1 MIKRIVIDFVKE
13 TREREFLRRPD
24 GSRRRSARQALAVIP
39 NVPGMTV
46 SPGEMLPIE
55 LNTADNVM
63 NSRHGSDSWSP
74 APSPDELVIQKRG
87 RRRRTIVWSPDL
99 DACKRD
105 SLLSLSSRDRTPQ
118 KSPTKTSMVLRST
131 PRKRLSLGDT
141 SELRFT
147 ASERKKRTPSKS
159 SKSDSFVQKKFNG
172 HLINGLRGLS
182 HEQLVKLIMDVIS
195 MQEEGTLKESD
206 KLKDVLLSKMP
217 VADIQPQKEKL
228 CSLRQSIYA
237 SLVSSNADE
246 SAYSRAYIH
255 LDAFQKAVID
265 QGKKL
270 LESQHWSSVMQYVFV
285 AWNITKELPEWE
297 NQGLD
302 NTTHKCFKNLAQ
314 FCSRAL
320 KEGCFNLPTLSL
332 YKERFEI
339 MAKDCEDIN
348 GCLQLLKEINPVII

>member
-1 MIKRIVIDFVKE
+1 MN
-13 TREREFLRRPD
+13 TPTREFLRRPD
-24 GSRRRSARQALAVIP
+24 ASRRRSARQALAVIP

-46 SPGEMLPIE
+46 SPGEVVPVE
-55 LNTADNVM
+55 LNTMDNVM

-105 SLLSLSSRDRTPQ
+105 SLLSLSSKDRTPV

-131 PRKRLSLGDT
+131 PRKRLSLGDP
-141 SELRFT
+141 SEPRYT
-147 ASERKKRTPSKS
+147 TSERKRRTPLKS
-159 SKSDSFVQKKFNG
+159 TKKTDSAIQKKFSGN
-172 HLINGLRGLS
+172 LINGLRGLS

-195 MQEEGTLKESD
+195 MQEDGTLRENE

-217 VADIQPQKEKL
+217 VADIQPQREKL

-265 QGKKL
+265 QGKRL

-302 NTTHKCFKNLAQ
+302 NTTCKCFKNLAQ
-314 FCSRAL
+314 YCSRAL
-320 KEGCFNLPTLSL
+320 KEGCFNAPTLNL
-332 YKERFEI
+332 YRERLEV
-339 MAKDCEDIN
+339 MVKDCEDIN
-348 GCLQLLKEINPVII
+348 GCLQLLKEINPVIV